1 MPELSSGKFN
11 NLMDRSSRKAG
22 REACKER
29 RSLRTLATRAYYKKA
44 EEIWSIDG
52 GSAAHAAFACSVGP
66 FPTRALK
73 SISAGTM
80 AVVAHCSATTIMA
93 SCIYVAVSH
102 DACTCEWRRSHCPSA
117 PIPCCWVLSEWNLQV
132 QIWLVHC
139 ALVMEYCSVHVRDRP
154 QGYMNTHPGL
164 GSILPVEPCM
174 KVNTPFVS
182 KYKMF

>member
-73 SISAGTM
+73 STSAGIM
-80 AVVAHCSATTIMA
+80 AVVAHCSATTIMMHA
-93 SCIYVAVSH
+93 HANGVGRIVRVPRFHAV
-102 DACTCEWRRSHCPSA
+102 E
-117 PIPCCWVLSEWNLQV
+117 CWVSEIYKCRYDWYTVLLLWSTV
-132 QIWLVHC
+132 VFMCATGRMATWIRIWTWFHSSSWT
-139 ALVMEYCSVHVRDRP
+139 MHKS
-154 QGYMNTHPGL
+154 
-164 GSILPVEPCM
+164 
-174 KVNTPFVS
+174 
-182 KYKMF
+182 